1 MAATKTL
8 KTEKLTTTV
17 GAEVLDV
24 DFDRLT
30 TDEELPGA
38 ALDALEE
45 NGVLLFR
52 GLNVDDETQV
62 EFCRRLGECRLW
74 PGNPI
79 PEIFEISWNPENPYA
94 EYLRG
99 TVSWHI
105 DGTIDQE
112 MPTKATLLSAKVVAP
127 TGGETEF
134 ASTYAAYDELSDEE
148 KLRFADLRVFHSFAA
163 AQREGFP
170 DPTPE
175 QRADF
180 EARGGKEQPLV
191 WTHETGRKSLVLG
204 ETADYIVGMDI
215 DEGQELLA
223 ALLDRATTRD
233 RVYTHSWTV
242 GDTLIWD
249 NTGVLHRVTP
259 FDPASR
265 RELHRTTLLGTEA
278 IQ

>member
-8 KTEKLTTTV
+8 TTEKLTPTV

-24 DFDRLT
+24 ELDRLLN
-30 TDEELPGA
+30 DDELPEA
-38 ALDALEE
+38 VMDALEA

-52 GLNVDDETQV
+52 NLHIDDEGQAAV
-62 EFCRRLGECRLW
+62 CQKLGEPRRW

-112 MPTKATLLSAKVVAP
+112 MPTKATVLSAKVISAE
-127 TGGETEF
+127 GGETEF
-134 ASTYAAYDELSDEE
+134 ASTYAAYDDLSDEE
-148 KLRFADLRVFHSFAA
+148 KQRFADLRVFHSFAA
-163 AQREGFP
+163 AQREAFP

-204 ETADYIVGMDI
+204 ESADYVVGMDV
-215 DEGQELLA
+215 DEGRALLA
-223 ALLDRATTRD
+223 DLLNRATTRD

-259 FDPASR
+259 FDPSSR
-265 RELHRTTLLGTEA
+265 RELHRTTLLGTEV